1 MLFNSRKNAIYLLK
15 ICLCVFTYIL
25 IITYIS
31 IPNIRISYNYFDIQD
46 DENSLDLNEIDI

>member
-25 IITYIS
+25 IISYIS
-31 IPNIRISYNYFDIQD
+31 MPNIRISYNYFDIQD
-46 DENSLDLNEIDI
+46 NKNNSDLNEIDI